1 MSIATR
7 TLTVDGRTVRVVR
20 RYALAIREPKGT
32 AREEVVSGTRVRI
45 GSREGNDVVVADD
58 AVSRLHCE
66 ITVEDAGYRLR
77 DLESTNGT
85 FVDEMRVHDVYLRPG
100 ATIRLGG
107 TTLVFAPGAEETTVP
122 AATSDRFGSV
132 YGASVAMRELFATLE
147 RAAPSDATILI
158 EGETGTGKE
167 VVARAIHDQ
176 SRRSAGPFA
185 VFDCAAAPANLIES
199 ELFGHEK
206 GAFTG
211 ATSRRIGRLEEA
223 EGGTLFIDELGEL
236 PLELQPKLLRA
247 LQERQVRRVGGRDT
261 IPVDIRIVA
270 ATNRD
275 LGREINRGAF
285 REDLYYRLAV
295 VRVTLP
301 PLRERREDVRGLVEH
316 FIRRAHRLDAGR
328 AERTLAGIS
337 ESNWRALESH
347 PWPGNVRQLE
357 NVIARTLAL
366 SAGEEVEHIGLPTA
380 PRRSQEGSSASGSLS
395 IDLDRNFVDQKADVV
410 AAFEK
415 AYLEGQLDRHDGNI
429 SRAAAAA
436 GMDRMYFKR
445 VLKKHQ

>member
-1 MSIATR
+1 MSTSTR
-7 TLTVDGRTVRVVR
+7 ILEIDGRPQRVMR
-20 RYALAIREPKGT
+20 RIALEIREPG
-32 AREEVVSGTRVRI
+32 AEPRVQTIIEPRVKI
-45 GSREGNDVVVADD
+45 GSREGNEVEIADD
-58 AVSRLHCE
+58 AVSRFHCE
-66 ITVEDAGYRLR
+66 LVVEDDGYRLR

-85 FVDEMRVHDVYLRPG
+85 FIDDHRVVDAYARVG
-100 ATIRLGG
+100 STIRIGN
-107 TTLVFAPGAEETTVP
+107 TTLRLAQQAGEAEVP
-122 AATSDRFGSV
+122 AAVADRFGRV
-132 YGASVAMRELFATLE
+132 YGKSVAMRELFATLA

-167 VVARAIHDQ
+167 VVARAIHEK
-176 SRRSAGPFA
+176 SRRARGPF
-185 VFDCAAAPANLIES
+185 VVLDCAAAAANLVES

-211 ATSRRIGRLEEA
+211 ATARRIGRLEEA

-247 LQERQVRRVGGRDT
+247 LQERSVRRVGGRDT
-261 IPVDIRIVA
+261 IGVDIRILA

-295 VRVTLP
+295 VRVALP
-301 PLRERREDVRGLVEH
+301 PLRSRREDVRGLTEH
-316 FIRRAHRLDAGR
+316 FIRRAYRLDPAR
-328 AERTLAGIS
+328 AARTLAGIS
-337 ESNWRALESH
+337 ETNWQALEAH

-366 SAGEEVEHIGLPTA
+366 SAGESVDAIGVPTVPRKAAHIGDVDH
-380 PRRSQEGSSASGSLS
+380 GSG
-395 IDLDRNFVDQKADVV
+395 IDLDRPFADLKAEVI
-410 AAFEK
+410 ASFEE
-415 AYLEGQLDRHDGNI
+415 AYLEGQLARHDGNF
-429 SRAAAAA
+429 SRAASAA

-445 VLKKHQ
+445 VLKKYR

>member
-1 MSIATR
+1 MSTSTR
-7 TLTVDGRTVRVVR
+7 ILEIDGRPQRVMR
-20 RYALAIREPKGT
+20 RFTLEIAEPNAKPRHQT
-32 AREEVVSGTRVRI
+32 ISQTRVKI
-45 GSREGNDVVVADD
+45 GSREGNEVVVADD

-66 ITVEDAGYRLR
+66 LEVEDAGYRLR

-85 FVDEMRVHDVYLRPG
+85 FVDDLCVLDVYVRPG
-100 ATIRLGG
+100 VTVRVGS
-107 TTLVFAPGAEETTVP
+107 TTLRLVQAAEEAAVP
-122 AATSDRFGSV
+122 AAVADRFGPV
-132 YGASVAMRELFATLE
+132 YGESIAMRELFATLE
-147 RAAPSDATILI
+147 RAAPSDATVLI

-167 VVARAIHDQ
+167 VVAQAIHEK
-176 SRRSAGPFA
+176 SKRAMGPF
-185 VFDCAAAPANLIES
+185 VVLDCAAVPANLVES

-211 ATSRRIGRLEEA
+211 ATARRIGRLEEA

-247 LQERQVRRVGGRDT
+247 LQERAVRRVGGQET
-261 IPVDIRIVA
+261 IPLDIRIIA
-270 ATNRD
+270 ATNRE

-301 PLRERREDVRGLVEH
+301 PLRERRQDVRGLTEH
-316 FIRRAHRLDAGR
+316 FIRRAFRLDPQR
-328 AERTLAGIS
+328 AERTLSGIS
-337 ESNWRALESH
+337 EANWKALESH

-366 SAGEEVEHIGLPTA
+366 SAGESVDSIGVPTA
-380 PRRSQEGSSASGSLS
+380 PRAAASNGDLDHATSV
-395 IDLDRNFVDQKADVV
+395 DLDRPFADQKAELI
-410 AAFEK
+410 ASFEK
-415 AYLEGQLDRHDGNI
+415 AYLEGQLARHDGNF

-445 VLKKHQ
+445 VLKKHR